1 MRKTIITGRTGF
13 IGSWLIQE
21 LLKENIDVTVIT
33 RKKERLPEN
42 VRNQCQII
50 EKPMEYLEIDD
61 FEKDYGFDVFFH
73 LGWDGVS
80 PGQKNDIRLQIK
92 NINMSLRML
101 ELSNCLKCGKFL
113 AAGTVAEYSL
123 HAGTINAGTLQK
135 PNDMYGAAKT
145 SARHFLEVRAR
156 QLDQSLIWMILPSI
170 YGEKRT
176 DNNIITYTIC
186 TLLEG
191 NIPRYGDL
199 SQMWDFL
206 YISDAVRA
214 IRMIG
219 ECGIPGKVYGIGSGQ
234 YWPVRRYMEEIR
246 DMIDPKLKLGIGL
259 IPQMSGRSVSSCV
272 DIYELVKDTSFEP
285 QISFRQ
291 GILRTIQWTKE
302 NRTLLMRGGEQQK
315 KKKTDSLSDL
325 LFKEVR
331 IA

>member
-1 MRKTIITGRTGF
+1 MRKTIITGGTGF

-113 AAGTVAEYSL
+113 AV
-123 HAGTINAGTLQK
+123 
-135 PNDMYGAAKT
+135 
-145 SARHFLEVRAR
+145 VRAR
-156 QLDQSLIWMILPSI
+156 QLDQPLIWMILPSI

-302 NRTLLMRGGEQQK
+302 NRTLLMRGGGTAE
-315 KKKTDSLSDL
+315 
-325 LFKEVR
+325 KEKDR
-331 IA
+331 